1 MKKFLSYAFVGAIAL
16 AGATV
21 VSCSSDDSDGPV
33 NPTFNGETVKTQFN
47 ISLNG
52 SAVGTRQ
59 SAATVQ
65 LDQTIASFR
74 GMQDIVLIPYMSA
87 TDRTSRAGTNISLT
101 KMIAPTTATVENAIP
116 AGTLVANNNSVLYN
130 DVTIPIGTSGFLFYG
145 KAVGTDGF
153 ADGYLNTNVK
163 TAAESADIYFENVQI
178 ASSPNTTVGV
188 ALASY
193 LSAIAAAA
201 NGEAAWHKC
210 ADASNASQ
218 PWYSVGLGELYSKF
232 ITVKAASSANIKAMV
247 QDLYT
252 SLKDNADVISVA
264 ICNAIKTKATA
275 DASGKLTFDTSLDGY
290 PADNNLPDGAA
301 AVSWSNASPAVAT
314 AVTTGA
320 SDLNIAAMDKFVYPA
335 SLYYYANSGVKTSNE
350 TRQADY
356 VPANNTWQAI
366 LDKYTDGTSVSSST
380 LSVAIN
386 DQIQY
391 AVGRLDTKVNKLSET
406 TYYDRQ
412 GKVVAIPAAGFTF
425 TGVLIGGQN
434 KVGYNFAPT
443 VNNQNYVIYDNT
455 INTTSASNVLTASA
469 DAGTNYTL
477 ALQTAPSEKVK
488 VAVEFVNTLEVPFM
502 GIDGI
507 IEPGCKFY
515 LVAELDPASAA
526 AGSGDTGNRV
536 FFQDYK
542 TLVNFTI
549 KPGKGDVDNDGI
561 SDQPEGFANAYNVVP
576 DLRNPKLE
584 LGLSVNLEWR
594 AGLTF
599 NVEL

>member
-1 MKKFLSYAFVGAIAL
+1 MKKILSYVFVGAIAL

-21 VSCSSDDSDGPV
+21 VSCSSDDSDEPG

-47 ISLNG
+47 IAING

-65 LDQTIASFR
+65 YDQTLAAFR
-74 GMQDIVLIPYMSA
+74 GIQDIVLIPYASA
-87 TDRTSRAGTNISLT
+87 TDRTARNGSNISLT
-101 KMIAPTTATVENAIP
+101 KMIAPSTATVSNAIP
-116 AGTLVANNNSVLYN
+116 ASTLVANNNSVLYN

-153 ADGYLNTNVK
+153 ADGYLDTNVK
-163 TAAESADIYFENVQI
+163 TAAESADIYFQNKQI
-178 ASSPNTTVGV
+178 TTSPNTTVGV
-188 ALASY
+188 AIASY

-201 NGEAAWHKC
+201 DGDAAWYKC
-210 ADASNASQ
+210 ADANNAAQ
-218 PWYSVGLGELYSKF
+218 PWYSVGMGELYSKF
-232 ITVKAASSANIKAMV
+232 ITVKAASSANIQAMV

-252 SLKDNADVISVA
+252 SLKDNTDVISKA
-264 ICNAIKTKATA
+264 ICTAIKTKATA
-275 DASGKLTFDTSLDGY
+275 DSDGKLTFDSSLNGY

-301 AVSWSNASPAVAT
+301 AVSWSDAAPAVAT

-335 SLYYYANSGVKTSNE
+335 SLYYFVNSGVKTSDVSQ
-350 TRQADY
+350 QAEY
-356 VPANNTWQAI
+356 IPANNTWEAI
-366 LDKYTDGTSVSSST
+366 LAKYTAGTSVSSKT

-391 AVGRLDTKVNKLSET
+391 AVGRLDTKVSKLDAE

-412 GKVVAIPAAGFTF
+412 GKVVAMPQNGFTF

-434 KVGYNFAPT
+434 KVGYDFAPI
-443 VNNQNYVIYDNT
+443 VSNQNYVIYDKT
-455 INTTSASNVLTASA
+455 INSTSASTVLTASA

-477 ALQTAPSEKVK
+477 ALQTAPNEKVK
-488 VAVEFVNTLEVPFM
+488 VAVEFVNTLTEPFM

-515 LVAELDPASAA
+515 LVAELDPTKAA
-526 AGSGDTGNRV
+526 DGSGDTGGRV

-549 KPGKGDVDNDGI
+549 KPGQGDTDNDGV
-561 SDQPEGFANAYNVVP
+561 SDKPEGFANAYNVVP

>member
-1 MKKFLSYAFVGAIAL
+1 
-16 AGATV
+16 
-21 VSCSSDDSDGPV
+21 
-33 NPTFNGETVKTQFN
+33 
-47 ISLNG
+47 
-52 SAVGTRQ
+52 
-59 SAATVQ
+59 
-65 LDQTIASFR
+65 
-74 GMQDIVLIPYMSA
+74 
-87 TDRTSRAGTNISLT
+87 
-101 KMIAPTTATVENAIP
+101 
-116 AGTLVANNNSVLYN
+116 
-130 DVTIPIGTSGFLFYG
+130 
-145 KAVGTDGF
+145 
-153 ADGYLNTNVK
+153 
-163 TAAESADIYFENVQI
+163 
-178 ASSPNTTVGV
+178 
-188 ALASY
+188 
-193 LSAIAAAA
+193 
-201 NGEAAWHKC
+201 
-210 ADASNASQ
+210 
-218 PWYSVGLGELYSKF
+218 
-232 ITVKAASSANIKAMV
+232 
-247 QDLYT
+247 
-252 SLKDNADVISVA
+252 
-264 ICNAIKTKATA
+264 
-275 DASGKLTFDTSLDGY
+275 
-290 PADNNLPDGAA
+290 
-301 AVSWSNASPAVAT
+301 
-314 AVTTGA
+314 
-320 SDLNIAAMDKFVYPA
+320 MDKFVYPA
-335 SLYYYANSGVKTSNE
+335 SLYYYANSSVKTSNE

-412 GKVVAIPAAGFTF
+412 GKVVAIPANGFTF

-434 KVGYNFAPT
+434 KVGYNFAPI

-477 ALQTAPSEKVK
+477 ALQTAPGEKVK

-515 LVAELDPASAA
+515 LVAELDPANAA
-526 AGSGDTGNRV
+526 TGSGDTGNRV

-561 SDQPEGFANAYNVVP
+561 SDLPEGFANAYNVVP